1 MTSLAENRIVAL
13 ETYTSFDEARAIAA
27 EWDALDASLY
37 MTYDWCRVWWRHYG
51 KGRELRLMAVREGD
65 ELAGVLPFFIERV
78 ALARVAKLAGCDHTI
93 AFADP
98 PVDPGVAPDAL
109 ARAVRLLFEA
119 DRCDI
124 VHLGPIS
131 SAAPQLESIRRSAG
145 DTSAVARII
154 RDREAGA
161 HTVFRMPDGFDAY
174 LAGLSKNQR
183 SNYRRNVN
191 KLGKAFDFQVDV
203 VRDGPELE
211 RELEAFVEMH
221 QAQWQAVGKLGHF
234 DDWPG
239 SREFTRDLVDTLARR
254 DGVRLIRLVADGEV
268 VSYYF
273 CFERNGTYYW
283 RLPAR
288 LTGEEW
294 DQFALGRVGLLK
306 MIEVAA
312 AEGATAIEAGTGR
325 YEYKEKLNADTLP
338 LCSIVLCRRGAASRL
353 RARAALL
360 MGDALDLAYYRLWFS
375 RVAPSLGIPLRPLWR
390 SWIRTRF

>member
-1 MTSLAENRIVAL
+1 
-13 ETYTSFDEARAIAA
+13 
-27 EWDALDASLY
+27 
-37 MTYDWCRVWWRHYG
+37 
-51 KGRELRLMAVREGD
+51 
-65 ELAGVLPFFIERV
+65 VLPFFVERI

-98 PVDPGVAPDAL
+98 PVDPAVAPDAL
-109 ARAVRLLFEA
+109 ARAVRLLIEA

-131 SAAPQLESIRRSAG
+131 SAAPQIESIRRSATE
-145 DTSAVARII
+145 TSAVARVI

-174 LAGLSKNQR
+174 LAGLSKNSR
-183 SNYRRNVN
+183 SNYRRNSN
-191 KLGKAFDFQVDV
+191 KLAKAFDFQVDV

-211 RELEAFVEMH
+211 RELEAFVAMH

-234 DDWPG
+234 GDWPG

-273 CFERNGTYYW
+273 CFERDGTYYW

-338 LCSIVLCRRGAASRL
+338 LCSIVLCRRGLASRL